1 LTAFCFSAAMV
12 AAITTDTQ
20 LRPTRDIHDQIK
32 DIYGVEISAEMV
44 SKITDHVVP
53 EIKEWQNRPLEKIY
67 SFVFMDAM
75 HYKIRDNRQVI
86 NKAVYVVMG
95 IKLGNIFLFIHDVL
109 FISENILCFNTVKLS
124 KDFHHLLKESVYSKN
139 VSKMVK

>member
-124 KDFHHLLKESVYSKN
+124 KDLRHFAERKCIFK
-139 VSKMVK
+139 KMLARW